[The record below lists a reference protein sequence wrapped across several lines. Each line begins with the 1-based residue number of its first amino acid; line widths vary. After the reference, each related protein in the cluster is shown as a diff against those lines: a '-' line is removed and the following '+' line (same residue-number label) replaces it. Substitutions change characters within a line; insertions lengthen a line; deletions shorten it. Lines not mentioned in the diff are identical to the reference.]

1 MSTGLLY
8 LIPVLIWGSTWLAI
22 KFQLGVVSPEFSV
35 AYRFLLASILLFIY
49 CRARGMKLRFSW
61 NEHLFILLQGVF
73 LFSVNYILVYFAE
86 VNVTSG
92 LVSVIFST
100 LLVFNVLFGAVFL
113 GDGVRGRV
121 LLGGLVG
128 IGGLA
133 LIFWPELQGLNWQNG
148 ALLGLVLAL
157 LSALTASLGNIIS
170 ARNQR
175 RQIPVL
181 QTEAYGMLYGAV
193 LTAIIAFARGV
204 PPAFDT
210 SPAYVASLLYLAL
223 FGSVIAFGA
232 YLTLI
237 GRIGPDRAGYVMIMF
252 PVIALL
258 LSAMFEGLSLEMLQF
273 GGVALVLLGNLLVL
287 NRGTQTAASS

>member
-1 MSTGLLY
+1 
-8 LIPVLIWGSTWLAI
+8 
-22 KFQLGVVSPEFSV
+22 
-35 AYRFLLASILLFIY
+35 
-49 CRARGMKLRFSW
+49 
-61 NEHLFILLQGVF
+61 
-73 LFSVNYILVYFAE
+73 
-86 VNVTSG
+86 
-92 LVSVIFST
+92 
-100 LLVFNVLFGAVFL
+100 
-113 GDGVRGRV
+113 
-121 LLGGLVG
+121 
-128 IGGLA
+128 
-133 LIFWPELQGLNWQNG
+133 
-148 ALLGLVLAL
+148 
-157 LSALTASLGNIIS
+157 
-170 ARNQR
+170 
-175 RQIPVL
+175 
-181 QTEAYGMLYGAV
+181 MLYGAV

>member
-113 GDGVRGRV
+113 GDGVRWPRAV
-121 LLGGLVG
+121 RRAGGH
-128 IGGLA
+128 
-133 LIFWPELQGLNWQNG
+133 W
-148 ALLGLVLAL
+148 
-157 LSALTASLGNIIS
+157 
-170 ARNQR
+170 
-175 RQIPVL
+175 
-181 QTEAYGMLYGAV
+181 
-193 LTAIIAFARGV
+193 
-204 PPAFDT
+204 
-210 SPAYVASLLYLAL
+210 
-223 FGSVIAFGA
+223 
-232 YLTLI
+232 
-237 GRIGPDRAGYVMIMF
+237 RIGADLLARIAGIEL
-252 PVIALL
+252 AK
-258 LSAMFEGLSLEMLQF
+258 
-273 GGVALVLLGNLLVL
+273 
-287 NRGTQTAASS
+287 RGTAGSGAGAAVGTDGFSG